1 MFEIFQ
7 KVIFNYGMI
16 VFALDGYHKYYFVL
30 KENTIIIF
38 FDPDYH
44 YKKQPDSLSA
54 IYNSISE
61 KASGLFM
68 YRHPLFS
75 PITKR
80 RLRDFLGQ
88 KIL

>member
-1 MFEIFQ
+1 MFEILQ

-16 VFALDGYHKYYFVL
+16 VSALDGYHNHYFVL

-38 FDPDYH
+38 FDPDYL
-44 YKKQPDSLSA
+44 YKKQPDALSA
-54 IYNSISE
+54 IYNSLSE

-68 YRHPLFS
+68 YRHQLFN

-88 KIL
+88 KTL